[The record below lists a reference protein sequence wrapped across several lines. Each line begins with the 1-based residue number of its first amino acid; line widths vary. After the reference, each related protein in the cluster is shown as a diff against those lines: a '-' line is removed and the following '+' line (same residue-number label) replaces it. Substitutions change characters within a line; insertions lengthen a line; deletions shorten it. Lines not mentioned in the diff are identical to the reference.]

1 VGFIVWWAAL
11 AAITLGWWWGTTAP
25 VSGVVSV
32 VMETGRLLGFM
43 SGLGVITLVVLAA
56 RIPPLDNALG
66 SQTLYRWHG
75 WLGRYSVTMIL
86 CHFVFITAGYA
97 LTDQTGVLATLWS
110 FLLDHNLLLA
120 MLAAL
125 SLLVT
130 GLLSGT
136 ALRRKLSYE
145 AWQGLHIVTYVAILF
160 GVLHQTSLGAQFLMH
175 PVAST
180 LWNLAYLVP
189 VATLL
194 VNRLVR
200 PLAMNLAHQFT
211 VTAVRQ
217 EGEHVYSVYI
227 GGVGLENLNASAGQY
242 IRVHAA
248 VPGLRWASNP
258 YSLSAPPRKG
268 QWRITVE
275 VLGEQSARLVSLP
288 VGTRLWLEG
297 PLGGLTLDDGN
308 RPVVLVAGGT
318 GVTPIR
324 ALAEAA
330 LVQRPKAPVVV
341 IQRVRTPADQLFA
354 AEWAQMTRW
363 AKGRLAVHLKAGSR
377 NVPGNQLDAAALHRL
392 APWIA
397 RADVYVCG
405 SVELAD
411 YVKSAAMTAGA
422 ASVRIESFGW

>member
-1 VGFIVWWAAL
+1 VGLIVFEAAL
-11 AAITLGWWWGTTAP
+11 AAITLGWWWGTTQP
-25 VSGVVSV
+25 ISGVASV
-32 VMETGRLLGFM
+32 VMETGRLFGFLSGM
-43 SGLGVITLVVLAA
+43 SVISLVVLAA
-56 RIPPLDNALG
+56 RIPPLDNAMG
-66 SQTLYRWHG
+66 SETLYRWHG
-75 WLGRYSVTMIL
+75 WLGRYAVTMIL
-86 CHFVFITAGYA
+86 CHVVVITAGYSLA
-97 LTDQTGVLATLWS
+97 DQTGVLATIGT
-110 FLLDHNLLLA
+110 FLIDRNLLLA
-120 MLAAL
+120 LVAVL
-125 SLLVT
+125 SLLVI
-130 GLLSGT
+130 GLISGT

-145 AWQGLHIVTYVAILF
+145 AWHAIHIVTYAAILF

-180 LWNLAYLVP
+180 LWTLAYVVP
-189 VATLL
+189 VAILL
-194 VNRLVR
+194 INRLVR
-200 PLAMNLAHQFT
+200 PVLMNLAHQFT

-217 EGEHVYSVYI
+217 ESDRVFSIYI

-248 VPGLRWASNP
+248 APGLRWSSNP
-258 YSLSAPPRKG
+258 YSLSAPPWNG

-275 VLGEQSARLVSLP
+275 VLGAQSARLVSLP
-288 VGTRLWLEG
+288 VGTRLWIEG
-297 PLGGLTLDDGN
+297 PLGGLTLDDTQ

-341 IQRVRTPADQLFA
+341 IQRVKRPGDQLFA
-354 AEWAQMTRW
+354 AEWANLTRW

-377 NVPGNQLDAAALHRL
+377 NVPGNQIDAAALHRL

-405 SVELAD
+405 SDELAAS
-411 YVKSAAMTAGA
+411 VKAAVRGCGA
-422 ASVRIESFGW
+422 ASVRVESFGW